1 MIVLAIRT
9 VGMSLLVLAGGG
21 VGFSLYWQKRE
32 IWCRASCFVHLLEYL
47 LLGIQYQAMPCEELL
62 QQAAL
67 QTEFVSLDLGNCRT
81 FDQIS
86 IPAGLPEAT
95 REELTRGLTRLSE
108 VPHEVACRTLEQL
121 LALCRSCEQSTQ
133 EAAFRA
139 RALYPKLGFCIG
151 LLAAI
156 LFV

>member
-1 MIVLAIRT
+1 MIGLAMRV
-9 VGMSLLVLAGGG
+9 VGMSLLVLAGSG

-32 IWCRASCFVHLLEYL
+32 IWRRASCFVHLLEYL

-67 QTEFVSLDLGNCRT
+67 QAEFGVLNLSDCRT
-81 FDQIS
+81 FDQIA
-86 IPAGLPEAT
+86 IPAGLPEGT
-95 REELTRGLTRLSE
+95 REELARGLTRLSE
-108 VPHEVACRTLEQL
+108 VPREAACRTLEQL
-121 LALCRSCEQSTQ
+121 LALCRSCEQNAR

-139 RALYPKLGFCIG
+139 RALYPKLGLCIG

-156 LFV
+156 FFV